1 MNKYIKLNNLQRF
14 AVETHFNGNQLEN
27 IYFNEN
33 AIEIIYINGK
43 LVFEK
48 VYYIIDYN

>member
-27 IYFNEN
+27 IYFNGNE
-33 AIEIIYINGK
+33 IEKVYFNGN

-48 VYYIIDYN
+48 V